1 MIQIFINYQP
11 SMGFGSAV
19 LYWSNLHQVLTD
31 RVRGKLKHWQAPG
44 WKKHTG
50 GRDAWNVPRD
60 IFTFEVFG
68 DDIILPYEV
77 LPTSRVHED
86 LSSVNENSS
95 KHEE

>member
-1 MIQIFINYQP
+1 MEQ
-11 SMGFGSAV
+11 
-19 LYWSNLHQVLTD
+19 
-31 RVRGKLKHWQAPG
+31 
-44 WKKHTG
+44 KHTG

-60 IFTFEVFG
+60 SFTFEVFG

-95 KHEE
+95 KHEQ